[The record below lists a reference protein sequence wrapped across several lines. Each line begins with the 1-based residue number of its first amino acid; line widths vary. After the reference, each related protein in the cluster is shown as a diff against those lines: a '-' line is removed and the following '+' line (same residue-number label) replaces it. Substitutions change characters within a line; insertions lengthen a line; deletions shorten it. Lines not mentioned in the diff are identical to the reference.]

1 MNSTSLSQTG
11 FTRWMAFKPDSEGVL
26 LSALP
31 ATPGVFVLRR
41 RRPCVHL
48 RRQSD
53 IAYIGVG
60 ANRNGLRA
68 RIQQCFHPGP
78 TQTTNQRILAAIG
91 ESDGYEV
98 GWRECSD
105 EGAAQ
110 KTKHDLLDWYQRDYG
125 ELPPLCRRR

>member
-1 MNSTSLSQTG
+1 M
-11 FTRWMAFKPDSEGVL
+11 V
-26 LSALP
+26 SALP
-31 ATPGVFVLRR
+31 AAPGVFVLRQR
-41 RRPCVHL
+41 HPNGRL
-48 RRQSD
+48 RGRSD

-110 KTKHDLLDWYQRDYG
+110 KTKHDLLDWYQTDYG